1 MQFRKGHKTGFTSS
15 ACETRGKAHLESYS
29 NLTVKFSE
37 SLYSEYNQ
45 IDENKARYFAG
56 LDRTKCLK

>member
-1 MQFRKGHKTGFTSS
+1 MRFTSS

-29 NLTVKFSE
+29 NLTVKFSK

-45 IDENKARYFAG
+45 IDENKARYFTG